1 MKKALLLILII
12 AAMLVPVSAS
22 SQYISI
28 SASGGYT
35 STTDSAVIG
44 AGMNYGYLSDVSRF
58 VGIGFG
64 THMDFAFINSEYGG
78 FEFGALAGASFE
90 FRPTERTTITLVVGP
105 GVTFQA
111 DNKNYVNFG
120 IGADVSFSYYFGK
133 DKNTGIVVG
142 ATVYPQFASWGD
154 EGRRPFDIIASG
166 YVGVT
171 FRFRG
176 YSYNQL
182 EPDPLP
188 FILI

>member
-1 MKKALLLILII
+1 M
-12 AAMLVPVSAS
+12 
-22 SQYISI
+22 
-28 SASGGYT
+28 
-35 STTDSAVIG
+35 
-44 AGMNYGYLSDVSRF
+44 
-58 VGIGFG
+58 
-64 THMDFAFINSEYGG
+64 
-78 FEFGALAGASFE
+78 
-90 FRPTERTTITLVVGP
+90 
-105 GVTFQA
+105 TFQA